1 METIKRRKQYI
12 RERFLLIGVVFAVV
26 LAAVI
31 LFMNGHRNTGKELTF
46 SYSNMQKTEGSELF
60 EILAESSTEAAE
72 VPVVAAQEASPYDG
86 RFIANITDTLN
97 VRAAASTDADVV
109 GKMYPGCVGDIV
121 GTEGEW
127 TQITSG
133 NVNGYVFSSSAF
145 AVNTSRVS
153 PA

>member
-60 EILAESSTEAAE
+60 EILADAGIGTRGSGSS
-72 VPVVAAQEASPYDG
+72 G
-86 RFIANITDTLN
+86 GG
-97 VRAAASTDADVV
+97 ST
-109 GKMYPGCVGDIV
+109 GGFTIR
-121 GTEGEW
+121 W
-127 TQITSG
+127 
-133 NVNGYVFSSSAF
+133 
-145 AVNTSRVS
+145 
-153 PA
+153 